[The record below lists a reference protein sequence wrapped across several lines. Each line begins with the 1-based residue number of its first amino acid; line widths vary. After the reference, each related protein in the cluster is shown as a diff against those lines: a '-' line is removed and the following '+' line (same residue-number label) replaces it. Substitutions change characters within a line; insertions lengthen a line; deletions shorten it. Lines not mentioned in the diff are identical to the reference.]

1 MKKLDWYILKKFL
14 GTFFFA
20 IMLLMAIAVVL
31 DYTEKMDSFA
41 ESEAP
46 KLQIVIYYLTFIPF
60 MSNMLAPL
68 ITFVACI
75 FFTSKL
81 AGDSEVIAML
91 AAGVSFNRLL
101 RPYMLGALI
110 IGLLTVGLN
119 SFVIP
124 WTSVSRLEF
133 LTKYYKDRDAKVQ
146 RNNQF
151 MVGEGRVAF
160 FYTFDRTTLMGY
172 RFALEQFDGT
182 EMQSRLTAE
191 QAHYE
196 GDYKWHLTN
205 YNIRTLTPYGEELQ
219 SGAEMDTIV
228 NVKPNDIIIGEK
240 DMEKMT
246 SIDLNQY
253 IQDQKDRGI
262 AGGIITRYEIELQK
276 RFAALATAFIL
287 TFLGVCLSSK
297 KIRGGMGVNLGI
309 GLALCFIY
317 ILLQTI
323 TSSFAASGSMS
334 VMMAVWLPN
343 IIYLPLCWYLYKYKA
358 PR

>member
-31 DYTEKMDSFA
+31 DYNEKMDNFA
-41 ESEAP
+41 EHEAP
-46 KLQIVIYYLTFIPF
+46 LWPIVKYYMTFIPY

-81 AGDSEVIAML
+81 AGDSEIIAML

-124 WTSVSRLEF
+124 WTSVPRLEI
-133 LTKYYKDRDAKVQ
+133 LTKYYKDRDVKVQ

-160 FYTFDRTTLMGY
+160 FYTFDRTSMMGY
-172 RFALEQFDGT
+172 RFALEQFEGT
-182 EMQSRLTAE
+182 EMKSRLTAE

-205 YNIRTLTPYGEELQ
+205 YNIRTLTPHGEELL
-219 SGAEMDTIV
+219 SGAELDTIV
-228 NVKPNDIIIGEK
+228 NVKPNDIIIGKK

-246 SIDLNQY
+246 SIDLSHY
-253 IQDQKDRGI
+253 ISDQKERGI
-262 AGGIITRYEIELQK
+262 AGITEYEIELQK
-276 RFAALATAFIL
+276 RYAALATSFIL

-309 GLALCFIY
+309 GLVLCFLY

-323 TSSFAASGSMS
+323 TSSFAVSGSMS

-343 IIYLPLCWYLYKYKA
+343 LIYLPLCWYLYKYKA